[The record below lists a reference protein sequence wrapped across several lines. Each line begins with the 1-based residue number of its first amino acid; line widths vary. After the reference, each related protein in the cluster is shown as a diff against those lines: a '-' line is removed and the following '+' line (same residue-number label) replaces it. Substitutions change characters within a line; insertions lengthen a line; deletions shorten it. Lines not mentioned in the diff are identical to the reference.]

1 MGFLKN
7 LVLGA
12 AGLKTYQNVYNKPS
26 VTPPPGFVIRGMQQ
40 KGLGS
45 TWVVTYSKTSQMNSK
60 SNFKISK
67 GTTAVSVGADKFTI
81 DWPQA

>member
-1 MGFLKN
+1 MGWFKN
-7 LVLGA
+7 ILLGGA
-12 AGLKTYQNVYNKPS
+12 AVKTYQNVYNKPI
-26 VTPPPGFVIRGMQQ
+26 VTPPHGYVVRGLKQ

-67 GTTAVSVGADKFTI
+67 GTTAVSVGADRFTI
-81 DWPQA
+81 DWP